1 METHNLS
8 DYDRS
13 LLANLTEAVSRL
25 ASAMEVQHTE
35 RVYTNKEV
43 AALTGKSEQTI
54 NRYIRIGK
62 LKRGERGGMVGIPE
76 SELRKIMK

>member
-25 ASAMEVQHTE
+25 ASAMEVQLTE
-35 RVYTNKEV
+35 RVYSNKEV
-43 AALTGKSEQTI
+43 AALTGKTEQTI